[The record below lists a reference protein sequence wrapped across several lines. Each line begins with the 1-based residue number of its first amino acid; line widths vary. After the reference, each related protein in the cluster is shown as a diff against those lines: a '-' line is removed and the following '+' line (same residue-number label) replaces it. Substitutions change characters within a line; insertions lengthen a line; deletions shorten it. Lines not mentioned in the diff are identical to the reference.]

1 MQLLSLEIKQK
12 SSKSF
17 CLACW
22 YRPRM
27 PSVDE
32 NAFENLIDTLG
43 ILDSECK
50 KIFFVCDIKCHFTNK
65 NANEKSSSCFI
76 LNIKWSN

>member
-1 MQLLSLEIKQK
+1 M
-12 SSKSF
+12 
-17 CLACW
+17 
-22 YRPRM
+22 
-27 PSVDE
+27 DE

-50 KIFFVCDIKCHFTNK
+50 KIFFVCDIKYHFTDK